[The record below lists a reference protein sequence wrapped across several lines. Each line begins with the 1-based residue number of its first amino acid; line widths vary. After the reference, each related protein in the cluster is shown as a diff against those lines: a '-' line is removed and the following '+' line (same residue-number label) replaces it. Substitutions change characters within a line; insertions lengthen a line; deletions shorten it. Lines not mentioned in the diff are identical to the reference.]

1 MSFIVQI
8 FDRITAT
15 DVRSALAACNRDQ
28 PVSPR
33 VAAMFEQFLRE
44 VQCHFPLA
52 ARANGVDQ
60 PLIWTEGLPLG
71 PVESSPL
78 NLGVEVDALDDTV
91 LSTLG
96 HVAADAGLQMLEPQ
110 GGALYRLDRQVIFD
124 DGSAEPFAERT
135 PRAEPRAVAAASFD
149 TTKTPHSL
157 DVLCGA
163 LMEKLG
169 PLGFE
174 AQPHPHWEHVRLVQ
188 RTYGP
193 TVQAFCIQVQ
203 PEHDRQYVH
212 FMVRWWLPAVREAW
226 LERLDEIG
234 GPELRDRIRPLF
246 MPEHERMLGHFHGRR
261 DPRLAD
267 DTLRSEGDLQA
278 YAQALAVW
286 CAEQG
291 MYFQNAPRNM
301 AELGK
306 IMLSVDHLSNVLKAG
321 ESGVHGSFY
330 LPQQMGLLVL
340 ALTCKTPLRE
350 VWLETLRHRQRVTQ
364 HVQWK
369 HVTGGDGNALFEGI
383 LASLTERPPALGG

>member
-1 MSFIVQI
+1 M
-8 FDRITAT
+8 
-15 DVRSALAACNRDQ
+15 AA
-28 PVSPR
+28 P
-33 VAAMFEQFLRE
+33 
-44 VQCHFPLA
+44 
-52 ARANGVDQ
+52 
-60 PLIWTEGLPLG
+60 
-71 PVESSPL
+71 SPL
-78 NLGVEVDALDDTV
+78 PNGRP
-91 LSTLG
+91 G
-96 HVAADAGLQMLEPQ
+96 
-110 GGALYRLDRQVIFD
+110 
-124 DGSAEPFAERT
+124 
-135 PRAEPRAVAAASFD
+135 AEPRAVAAAGFD
-149 TTKTPHSL
+149 TTKTPYSL
-157 DVLCGA
+157 EVLCSA

-174 AQPHPHWEHVRLVQ
+174 TQPHPHWEHMRLVQ

-226 LERLDEIG
+226 LGRLDEIG
-234 GPELRDRIRPLF
+234 GPELRGRIRPLF
-246 MPEHERMLGHFHGRR
+246 MPEHERMLGNFHGRR

-267 DTLRSEGDLQA
+267 NVLRSESDLQA
-278 YAQALAVW
+278 YAQALATW

-306 IMLSVDHLSNVLKAG
+306 VMLSVDQLSNVLRDG

-369 HVTGGDGNALFEGI
+369 HVTGDDGNSLFEGI
-383 LASLTERPPALGG
+383 LASLIERPPALQA